1 MQPTVGW
8 QMQGEIDS
16 YKMKT
21 NTSRFSDRVDD
32 YVKFRP
38 HYPAQIIEV
47 LKRKIGFTKKD
58 IVADIGSGTGISSEI
73 FIDNGNKVFA
83 VEPNTEMRGAAET
96 IFRKKSNFISNSGT
110 AENSNLENNSID
122 LIFCGQAFHW
132 FNKQDS
138 KTEFARILKPD
149 GNIVLAWNERSE
161 ESEFQKE
168 YEQIL
173 ISNIAEYKEVSHKNI
188 SEQTIA
194 DFFEP
199 NLVLFDCLI
208 NFQEFDLEGL
218 KGRLKSSSYCPKEGH
233 EHDRLCKEIETLYKK
248 FEKNGMVKFDY
259 QTKIYYC

>member
-1 MQPTVGW
+1 
-8 QMQGEIDS
+8 
-16 YKMKT
+16 MKT
-21 NTSRFSDRVDD
+21 TTTRFSDRVDD

-38 HYPAQIIEV
+38 HYPSQIIDV
-47 LKRKIGFTKKD
+47 LKRKIGFSKDD

-83 VEPNTEMRGAAET
+83 VEPNTEMRQAAET
-96 IFRKKSNFISNSGT
+96 IFRKKTNFISVNGT

-173 ISNIAEYKEVSHKNI
+173 ISNIAEYQEVSHKNI
-188 SEQTIA
+188 SDQTIA
-194 DFFEP
+194 DFFDP
-199 NLVLFDCLI
+199 KVVLFDCFI
-208 NFQEFDLEGL
+208 NSQEFDLESL
-218 KGRLKSSSYCPKEGH
+218 KGRLKSSSYCPKEGP
-233 EHDRLCKEIETLYKK
+233 EHDRLFKEIEALYDK
-248 FEKNGMVKFDY
+248 FEKNGIVKFDY